1 MPTQMFSHQD
11 LAISQEVHR
20 DVPLSRE
27 DSWFPPLQAEEP
39 RDMGDGRDQQCWK
52 KARMKKTWANAK
64 GLLEFPDF
72 RGCGLKTLG
81 GPPEGRGPSEV
92 GWP

>member
-1 MPTQMFSHQD
+1 
-11 LAISQEVHR
+11 
-20 DVPLSRE
+20 
-27 DSWFPPLQAEEP
+27 
-39 RDMGDGRDQQCWK
+39 MGDGRDQQCWK